1 MIYQTFKHHVHQLI
15 PTPSIPVMNLFLSHP
30 MMRTRLVMH
39 PHRQTVERTN
49 MIGQRINFNFKLA
62 SISCV
67 KTSLISLIF
76 SYLLPSMNSEHRS
89 SRIAPLFS
97 FRFTPF
103 RTLLPSRLQTRAVRS
118 TTHPSIHWSISNR
131 LLSIHSATTGYL
143 SISHASSSSSF
154 RLYPAS
160 NTHKRANDR

>member
-1 MIYQTFKHHVHQLI
+1 MCTNSSIH
-15 PTPSIPVMNLFLSHP
+15 TPFYTCSHTQRFDESRGYDASVQVRP
-30 MMRTRLVMH
+30 IAT
-39 PHRQTVERTN
+39 HRQTVERTN
-49 MIGQRINFNFKLA
+49 MIGRRINFNFKLA

-131 LLSIHSATTGYL
+131 LISIHSATTGYL

-160 NTHKRANDR
+160 NTHK